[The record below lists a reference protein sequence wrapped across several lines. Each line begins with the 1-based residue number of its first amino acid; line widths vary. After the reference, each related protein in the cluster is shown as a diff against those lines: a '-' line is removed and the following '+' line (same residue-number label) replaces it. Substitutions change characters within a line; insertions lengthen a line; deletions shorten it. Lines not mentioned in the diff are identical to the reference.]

1 MVAAMKKMLFIAL
14 LVSCCLL
21 TRAQCIQKTSL
32 LKSLPLSFTPL
43 SFWDSDISASAGIEY
58 RFHPS
63 FAVRVAADY
72 IYGDYSWERSKT
84 SGFRSRQEF
93 RYYIAGNKLINSR
106 SKVWPYISIA
116 YGNKWV
122 NTKFS
127 DWYYMSDNA
136 LGYER
141 WRTYVTHNH
150 EWHLLGRTGMQSVFG
165 RQKRF
170 LFDISLG
177 VGVTHDR
184 ISFSFPDGEDLRSQ
198 VLTDY
203 NGGFERI
210 NSFNKYSGKFT
221 GFNFE
226 ACFGYRLL
234 R

>member
-1 MVAAMKKMLFIAL
+1 MKKIL
-14 LVSCCLL
+14 LISLLASCCLL
-21 TRAQCIQKTSL
+21 ARAQRIQKQSL
-32 LKSLPLSFTPL
+32 LKSLPVSFTPL
-43 SFWDSDISASAGIEY
+43 SFWDSDISTSAGIEY

-63 FAVRVAADY
+63 FSVRVAADY
-72 IYGDYSWERSKT
+72 IYGDYSWEHSKT
-84 SGFRSRQEF
+84 RGFRARQEF

-127 DWYYMSDNA
+127 DWYYMSDNGQ
-136 LGYER
+136 GYER
-141 WRTYVTHNH
+141 WRTYVTRNH
-150 EWHLLGRTGMQSVFG
+150 EWHLVGRTGMQSAFG

-184 ISFSFPDGEDLRSQ
+184 VSFSFPDGEDLRSQ
-198 VLTDY
+198 VLTSF
-203 NGGFERI
+203 GGRPTDGASL
-210 NSFNKYSGKFT
+210 NQYSGKFT
-221 GFNFE
+221 AFNFE
-226 ACFGYRLL
+226 ACFGYRLF